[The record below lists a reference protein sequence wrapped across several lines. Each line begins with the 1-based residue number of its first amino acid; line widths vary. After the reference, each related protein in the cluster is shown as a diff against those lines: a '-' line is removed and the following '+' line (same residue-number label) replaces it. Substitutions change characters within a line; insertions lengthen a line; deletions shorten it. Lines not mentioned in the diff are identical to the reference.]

1 MPNTA
6 YALIAEIAPPNDGAR
21 LRATYDEVRKL
32 LDGRVG
38 HDKDFDRR
46 LASLI
51 IMIGGKRP
59 DIDAVALA
67 QIVYRTYQA
76 PKDQE

>member
-21 LRATYDEVRKL
+21 LRATYDEVRSL
-32 LDGRVG
+32 LGSRVG
-38 HDKDFDRR
+38 HDEDFERR
-46 LASLI
+46 LAALI
-51 IMIGGKRP
+51 VMVGGKRP
-59 DIDAVALA
+59 DVDPVALA